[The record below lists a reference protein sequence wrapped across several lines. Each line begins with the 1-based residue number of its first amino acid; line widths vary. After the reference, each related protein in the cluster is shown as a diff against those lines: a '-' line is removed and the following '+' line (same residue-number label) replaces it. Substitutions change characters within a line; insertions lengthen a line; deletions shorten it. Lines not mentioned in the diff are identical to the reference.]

1 LIGSA
6 AKRTAERLLVASGAA
21 DRYRARFQGR
31 RLILAYHNISPDD
44 ALPVG
49 DRSLHLPRKKFA
61 EQLDILKQMCVVV
74 PLQELLEEGDQGSAG
89 PRVAIT
95 FDDAYRGAVTAGVE
109 ELTRRSMPATIFVVP
124 TQLNDAEF
132 WWDSVSDMDGA
143 GLSPT
148 LRDRLLSDEC
158 GKRSAILERMSPEV
172 DSRPEMPP
180 ESRAASEQ
188 ELTMAVQHQGISLGS
203 HTWSH
208 PNLTRISSEELT
220 EELATS
226 LQWLRNRFDH
236 VMPWLSY
243 PYGISTPA
251 VERAAEAAGYA
262 AALRVEGG
270 WIGQEAIDR
279 FSLPRL
285 NIPAGLSGDGFR
297 LRISGLW

>member
-1 LIGSA
+1 LIRSA

-21 DRYRARFQGR
+21 DLYRARFRGR

-44 ALPVG
+44 AIPVG

-61 EQLDILKQMCVVV
+61 EQLDILKRTSVVV
-74 PLQELLEEGDQGSAG
+74 PLQELLQDGNRDSSG

-109 ELTRRSMPATIFVVP
+109 ELARRSMPATIFVVP
-124 TQLNDAEF
+124 TLLNDAEF
-132 WWDSVSDMDGA
+132 WWDSVSGMNGD

-148 LRDRLLSDEC
+148 LRHRLLSEEG
-158 GKRSAILERMSPEV
+158 GKGSAVLERMSEGDP
-172 DSRPEMPP
+172 RPDMPP
-180 ESRAASEQ
+180 ASRAASEQ
-188 ELTMAVQHQGISLGS
+188 ELTTAVQQPGISLGS

-208 PNLTRISSEELT
+208 PNLTRLSSEELT
-220 EELATS
+220 EELVNS

-243 PYGISTPA
+243 PYGLSTPA
-251 VERAAEAAGYA
+251 VENAAEAAGYA

-270 WIGQEAIDR
+270 WIGKEPIDR

-285 NIPAGLSGDGFR
+285 NIPAGLSSDGFR
-297 LRISGLW
+297 LRVSGLL